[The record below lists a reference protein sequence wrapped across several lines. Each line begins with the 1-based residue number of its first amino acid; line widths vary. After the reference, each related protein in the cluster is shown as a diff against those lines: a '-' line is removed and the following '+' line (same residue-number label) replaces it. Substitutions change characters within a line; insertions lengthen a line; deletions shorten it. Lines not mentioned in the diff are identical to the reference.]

1 LTLSHPCHALIFLF
15 VIAGVR
21 SSHSPVRGVSLQTAA
36 EPLLEAIRLQQAGC
50 YAEAESQYR
59 AVLAKSP
66 NHPQA
71 TYLYGLLLL
80 GAGDP
85 ATAVPM
91 LRAAVTLQPK
101 HTGARVNLT
110 RALLAVSQPDAALA
124 EADAVLA
131 LAPEMA
137 EAAFLRGTALNALG
151 QPTEAVAAFST
162 CLAGSPDHAAAQ
174 LNLGNAYADLD
185 QLTDAERCCRRA
197 IVLNPEL
204 AEAHASLGFVLTS
217 LGSLDEAISACQAA
231 IRLRPDFAQAHWN
244 LAVAALLAGDFALGF
259 REYEWRKRHDRF
271 RRDFINLPG
280 PVWDG
285 AALEG
290 RTLLVHAEQ
299 GFGDTIQFARYLP
312 LLATPG
318 AKVVLACDRPLLA
331 LLSSLPGVAAVA
343 KDAPLPPYD
352 CWLDQMSLPLQCA
365 TEADSIP
372 LSDGY
377 LSADPTRQA
386 AWSAALPPGLKVGI
400 AWAGNPLHSNDRRRS
415 LPYAALQRL
424 LAAPGIQFVNLQLGP
439 RADETGLP
447 VLPLPL
453 TDYGETAA
461 LIANLDLVVTVD
473 TSVAHVA
480 GALGARCWVML
491 PFAPDWRWRLN
502 RWDTPWYR
510 SLRLFRQPSSGDW
523 DAVVDAILTSL
534 REFAA

>member
-1 LTLSHPCHALIFLF
+1 
-15 VIAGVR
+15 
-21 SSHSPVRGVSLQTAA
+21 LQTVA

-59 AVLAKSP
+59 AVLTKSP

-80 GAGDP
+80 GAGNP

-91 LRAAVTLQPK
+91 LRAAAALRPE
-101 HTGARVNLT
+101 HTGTRINLT
-110 RALLAVSQPDAALA
+110 RALLADSQPKAALA
-124 EADAVLA
+124 EADAVLT

-151 QPTEAVAAFST
+151 QSTEAVAAFST

-185 QLTDAERCCRRA
+185 RLADAERCCRRA
-197 IVLNPEL
+197 IELNPEL
-204 AEAHASLGFVLTS
+204 AEANASLGFVLTS
-217 LGSLDEAISACQAA
+217 VGSLDEAISACQAA

-271 RRDFINLPG
+271 RRDFIDLPG
-280 PVWDG
+280 PMWDG
-285 AALEG
+285 SALEG

-312 LLATPG
+312 LLAASG
-318 AKVVLACDRPLLA
+318 AKVVLACDRPLLP
-331 LLSSLPGVAAVA
+331 LLSSLSGVAAVA
-343 KDAPLPPYD
+343 KDAQLPPYD
-352 CWLDQMSLPLQCA
+352 CWLDQMSLPLKCA
-365 TEADSIP
+365 TEADCIP
-372 LSDGY
+372 LSGGY
-377 LSADPTRQA
+377 LSADPARQA
-386 AWSAALPPGLKVGI
+386 AWSAALPDGCKVGI
-400 AWAGNPLHSNDRRRS
+400 AWAGNPLHSNDSRRS

-424 LAAPGIQFVNLQLGP
+424 LSAPGIQFVNLQLGP
-439 RADETGLP
+439 RADEAGLAA
-447 VLPLPL
+447 LPLPL

-480 GALGARCWVML
+480 GAMGTRCWVML

-502 RWDTPWYR
+502 REDTPWYT
-510 SLRLFRQPSSGDW
+510 SVCLFRQPRPGDW
-523 DAVVDAILTSL
+523 NTVIDTALANL
-534 REFAA
+534 REFAASNGRSCSKTASDI